1 MTYEISLLK
10 KTHIK
15 GIQSFRPDNCKHK
28 SLNLTKPNHDSMIQD
43 SYKIYGKNLKL
54 QPEGGIQFSS
64 QKKKKKKKNNL
75 KKVGSVTSHQWCNL
89 FDLFGNWGLEA
100 TLLFASVTNLPE
112 LIQNIQ

>member
-64 QKKKKKKKNNL
+64 QKKKKKKKKP
-75 KKVGSVTSHQWCNL
+75 KKVEIKN
-89 FDLFGNWGLEA
+89 NKK
-100 TLLFASVTNLPE
+100 NR
-112 LIQNIQ
+112 

>member
-64 QKKKKKKKNNL
+64 QKKKKKKKKHL
-75 KKVGSVTSHQWCNL
+75 QEGRQCDKPSVMQ
-89 FDLFGNWGLEA
+89 
-100 TLLFASVTNLPE
+100 
-112 LIQNIQ
+112 LI